1 MNEYF
6 TEKILKRLD
15 KLDPADLKGYIERMA
30 REKSFMETISSALR
44 EGIIVIN
51 RQRIISYYN
60 PAAVELIGLPENSV
74 GEKIDRFLKTIPWDN
89 MVAHNDVVAR
99 RELELFYPQYRIL
112 NFYMVPHG
120 TASQEND
127 FIVILNDITEQRRA
141 SDEALEHSQSEV
153 ISMMATSVA
162 HEIGNPLN
170 SINLHL
176 QLLERLLKRGNTGQ
190 FQAEAEDAVRVAS
203 QELSRL
209 DQIIN
214 NFLKS
219 MRPSKLVV
227 KPVVIPELLKES
239 LQILQHEIT
248 NKQIEILADSEDNLP
263 LVVADTDQLKQA
275 FLNIIKNAIHAM
287 TSHGVLSIRCYTEDA
302 TLFINFQDSGGGI
315 ATEDITRV
323 MDPYFTTSLDGNG
336 LGLLVVERII
346 RAHGGK
352 LNIFTKAK
360 EGTMIQVTLPLAN
373 HVQRSLPLSTQDE
386 EGHDEPK

>member
-1 MNEYF
+1 MNEHF

-15 KLDPADLKGYIERMA
+15 KLNAQDLKGYFERIA

-51 RQRIISYYN
+51 RHRVISYYN
-60 PAAVELIGLPENSV
+60 PAAVELIGLPENSEGKV
-74 GEKIDRFLKTIPWDN
+74 IDRFLKTIPWEKVLGHHDL
-89 MVAHNDVVAR
+89 VSR
-99 RELELFYPQYRIL
+99 REIELFYPKHRIL

-120 TASQEND
+120 SASEEND

-153 ISMMATSVA
+153 ISMMAASVA

-176 QLLERLLKRGNTGQ
+176 QLLERLLKRDGLLQ
-190 FQAEAEDAVRVAS
+190 FKDEAEDAVRVARH
-203 QELSRL
+203 ELSRL

-219 MRPSKLVV
+219 MRPSPLSVQ
-227 KPVVIPELLKES
+227 PVVISELLKES
-239 LQILQHEIT
+239 LHVMQHEIT
-248 NKQIEILADSEDNLP
+248 NKQIEVLADSEESLP
-263 LVVADTDQLKQA
+263 LVLADPDQLKQA

-287 TSHGVLSIRCYTEDA
+287 TVHGVLSIRCYSEDGS
-302 TLFINFQDSGGGI
+302 LFVNFQDTGGGI
-315 ATEDITRV
+315 ATEDITRI

-336 LGLLVVERII
+336 LGLLVVERIV

-352 LNIFTKAK
+352 LNIFTKT
-360 EGTMIQVTLPLAN
+360 EQGTMIQVTLPLVN
-373 HVQRSLPLSTQDE
+373 QIQRSLPLPTQDE
-386 EGHDEPK
+386 KENHES

>member
-1 MNEYF
+1 MNEDF
-6 TEKILKRLD
+6 AEKILKRLD
-15 KLDPADLKGYIERMA
+15 KLDPADLKGYIERIS

-74 GEKIDRFLKTIPWDN
+74 GEIIDRFLKTIPWDKILG
-89 MVAHNDVVAR
+89 HSDLVAR
-99 RELELFYPQYRIL
+99 REIELFYPQHRIL

-120 TASQEND
+120 TASEESD
-127 FIVILNDITEQRRA
+127 FIVILNDITEERRA
-141 SDEALEHSQSEV
+141 SEEALEHGQSEV
-153 ISMMATSVA
+153 ISMMAASVA

-176 QLLERLLKRGNTGQ
+176 QLLERLLKRGNTAQ
-190 FQAEAEDAVRVAS
+190 FQEEAEGAVSVAR

-227 KPVVIPELLKES
+227 QPVSIPALLKES
-239 LQILQHEIT
+239 LQVLQHEIT
-248 NKQIEILADSEDNLP
+248 NKQIDILADSEDNLP
-263 LVVADTDQLKQA
+263 LVLADTDQLKQA
-275 FLNIIKNAIHAM
+275 FFNIIKNAVHAM
-287 TSHGVLSIRCYTEDA
+287 TTHGVLSIRCYTEEDN
-302 TLFINFQDSGGGI
+302 LFVNFQDSGAGI
-315 ATEDITRV
+315 ATEDIMRV

-352 LNIFTKAK
+352 LNIFTKIK
-360 EGTMIQVTLPLAN
+360 QGTMIQVTLPLMN
-373 HVQRSLPLSTQDE
+373 HTQRSLPLSTQDE
-386 EGHDEPK
+386 EV

>member
-1 MNEYF
+1 MNEDF

-15 KLDPADLKGYIERMA
+15 KLDPADLKGYIERIS

-60 PAAVELIGLPENSV
+60 PAAVELIGLPDNSV
-74 GEKIDRFLKTIPWDN
+74 GEVIDRFLKTIPWDKI
-89 MVAHNDVVAR
+89 VAQDDVVAR
-99 RELELFYPQYRIL
+99 REIELFYPQHRIL

-120 TASQEND
+120 TASREND

-153 ISMMATSVA
+153 ISMMAASVA

-176 QLLERLLKRGNTGQ
+176 QLLERLLKRGQTGA
-190 FQAEAEDAVRVAS
+190 FQEEAEDAVRVAS

-219 MRPSKLVV
+219 MRPSKLVIQ
-227 KPVVIPELLKES
+227 PVVIPTLLKES
-239 LQILQHEIT
+239 LQVLHHEIT
-248 NKQIEILADSEDNLP
+248 NKDIEILADFEDTLP
-263 LVVADTDQLKQA
+263 LVFVDTDQLKQA

-287 TSHGVLSIRCYTEDA
+287 TANGVLSIRCYAEDGS
-302 TLFINFQDSGGGI
+302 LFINFQDTGGGI
-315 ATEDITRV
+315 ATEDITRI

-336 LGLLVVERII
+336 LGLLVVERIV

-360 EGTMIQVTLPLAN
+360 QGTMIQVTLPLVN
-373 HVQRSLPLSTQDE
+373 HVQRSLPLSTQE
-386 EGHDEPK
+386 EEHHAPK